1 MLCPCVVQWCIALCC
16 VVCWVLLCV
25 HDVLLPLRSALKQLV
40 PLPAQLQ
47 SLKAKMSAKAI
58 KEPLHEQYATEI
70 GKMLNALN
78 SFIYDAGDLC
88 AGAEAIS
95 PDTDDKILADKTKVL
110 LAKSTEGEHHMFGA
124 RAAVKRFQ
132 SIVN

>member
-1 MLCPCVVQWCIALCC
+1 MLS
-16 VVCWVLLCV
+16 
-25 HDVLLPLRSALKQLV
+25 LRSTLKQLL

-70 GKMLNALN
+70 GKMLNALSN
-78 SFIYDAGDLC
+78 FIFDAGDLC
-88 AGAEAIS
+88 AVAEAIS
-95 PDTDDKILADKTKVL
+95 PETDDKILAVKQKVL

-132 SIVN
+132 PMVN